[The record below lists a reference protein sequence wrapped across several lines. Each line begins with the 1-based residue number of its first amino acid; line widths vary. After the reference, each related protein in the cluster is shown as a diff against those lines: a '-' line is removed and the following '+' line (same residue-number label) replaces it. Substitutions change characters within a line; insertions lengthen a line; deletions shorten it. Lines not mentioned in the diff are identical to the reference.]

1 VSRRGT
7 ETAVLVPIKQWRRL
21 QTAARPSLKQLSL
34 APEAR
39 TQKLVPPRGRGRRRP
54 VVEL

>member
-7 ETAVLVPIKQWRRL
+7 ETAVLVPIEQSRRL